1 MTQPLRR
8 ESPLDTLNEPRRDL
22 ARIVLAVLSI
32 GLLIVVSVYV
42 LMPFLGALIWAI
54 TIVAASW
61 SLRLR
66 LQSLL
71 WGKRSLAVLVLSL
84 ALLLVLFIP
93 LSIAISAIVQN
104 AGEIIAWVRSL
115 GDFHLPPAPA
125 WLIELPLIGSRAG
138 ELWDQAASSGIA
150 QYAKEAGP
158 YAATIAAWL
167 IAQIGNLGLIVLQ
180 FLLTV
185 VVAAILY
192 ANGEAA
198 AQLALRFG
206 YRLAGE
212 RGVDVMRL
220 AGRAVRGVALGIV
233 VTALLQ
239 SALGGIALFIAGVPF
254 AALLSG
260 VMFVLC
266 IAQVGPLL
274 VMLPAT
280 IWMYWSGEPAWGTL
294 LLVATVIVTT
304 LDNVVRPFLIRKGAD
319 LPLLLIFAGV
329 IGGLVAFGLIGIFVG
344 PVVLAVTYTLLDAWM
359 NDQPFVE
366 AQQLAGAKLPDAK
379 PE

>member
-1 MTQPLRR
+1 MMQPLTPEANNTLAARR
-8 ESPLDTLNEPRRDL
+8 QDL
-22 ARIVLAVLSI
+22 ARVVLAVLSI
-32 GLLIVVSVYV
+32 GLLIVVSAYV
-42 LMPFLGALIWAI
+42 LMPFLGALIWAV
-54 TIVAASW
+54 TIVAATW
-61 SLRLR
+61 PLMLR

-71 WGKRSLAVLVLSL
+71 WGRRMLAVLLLSM

-93 LSIAISAIVQN
+93 LSIAISAIVEN
-104 AGEIIAWVRSL
+104 AGEIISWVRSL

-125 WLIELPLIGSRAG
+125 WLIEVPVIGPRLA
-138 ELWDQAASSGIA
+138 EFWDHVASSGAA
-150 QYAKEAGP
+150 QLAREAGP
-158 YAATIAAWL
+158 YAATVAKWL
-167 IAQIGNLGLIVLQ
+167 IGQIGNLGLIVLQ
-180 FLLTV
+180 FLLTIIIT
-185 VVAAILY
+185 AILY

-206 YRLAGE
+206 NRLAGE

-220 AGRAVRGVALGIV
+220 AGRAIRGVALGIV

-239 SALGGIALFIAGVPF
+239 SALGGIALVIAGVPF

-260 VMFVLC
+260 LMFVLC
-266 IAQVGPLL
+266 IAQIGPLL
-274 VMLPAT
+274 VMLPST
-280 IWMYWSGEPAWGTL
+280 IWMYWSGEPAWGTF
-294 LLVATVIVTT
+294 LLVCTVVVTT

-359 NDQPFVE
+359 NDQPYIDAGE
-366 AQQLAGAKLPDAK
+366 LAGDQLPGGELK
-379 PE
+379 